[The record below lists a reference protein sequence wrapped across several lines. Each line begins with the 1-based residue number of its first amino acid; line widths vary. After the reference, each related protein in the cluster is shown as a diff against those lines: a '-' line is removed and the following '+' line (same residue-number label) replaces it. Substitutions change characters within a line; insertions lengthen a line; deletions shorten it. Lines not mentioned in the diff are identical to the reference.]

1 MRTNEFSSDI
11 KFTVVISTP
20 STLTHLLQLSQ
31 TQVKDTRT
39 YSGKEVVGCTEEQ
52 SCVPEIRNKRRMLYL
67 HYLYAYP

>member
-20 STLTHLLQLSQ
+20 STLTHLQLSQ
-31 TQVKDTRT
+31 TQAKHTRSF
-39 YSGKEVVGCTEEQ
+39 SGKEVVGCTEEQ
-52 SCVPEIRNKRRMLYL
+52 SCVREIRNKRRMLYL